1 MLVAYA
7 TIYRCGEMRNSK
19 SVGRII
25 ANIHKFSDMYIN
37 QELESY
43 KIGSSQ
49 LHFLNML
56 YQKDG
61 INQEYLA
68 HHLNKDKATSAR
80 AIKKLEEE
88 GYVIRKRDDFDKRSY
103 AIFLTKKSKDLMP
116 VFRKILREWTKSL
129 LINFSESEKKTLYS
143 YLERISEN
151 AERKV
156 LK

>member
-1 MLVAYA
+1 MS
-7 TIYRCGEMRNSK
+7 NSK

-116 VFRKILREWTKSL
+116 VFRKILREWTK
-129 LINFSESEKKTLYS
+129 
-143 YLERISEN
+143 
-151 AERKV
+151 
-156 LK
+156 